1 MMFLMNNYLQR
12 ARATTKK
19 IETPADVDGFPELND
34 PEKQEIKDLIKECVT
49 SKPPPKTKKA
59 VRTTPTGDTSGQSL
73 YNTDSVHVHCS
84 KLIFY
89 CRPNSF
95 MLAGSSA
102 GWMTFPAF
110 TCIQYNTLYITTV
123 YNCHDSALYIFAFVV
138 PQVNL
143 RASHLEVVQD
153 RQPPHPVPHPL
164 QLILPTRI
172 TCLVSSGLSVD
183 A

>member
-1 MMFLMNNYLQR
+1 MTEYEPTKYKQMPHQKHSKSFPRALFPTSKSCIIMTPDDVSDELQR

-95 MLAGSSA
+95 VLAGSSA
-102 GWMTFPAF
+102 G
-110 TCIQYNTLYITTV
+110 
-123 YNCHDSALYIFAFVV
+123 
-138 PQVNL
+138 
-143 RASHLEVVQD
+143 
-153 RQPPHPVPHPL
+153 
-164 QLILPTRI
+164 
-172 TCLVSSGLSVD
+172 
-183 A
+183 

>member
-1 MMFLMNNYLQR
+1 MFLMNCSVPEPQPRRSRPLLMWMGSLSS
-12 ARATTKK
+12 TTLRNRKSK
-19 IETPADVDGFPELND
+19 TWSRSVSPANLRPKQKRLFEPLPLGIPQVRVSIIRTQCMYIVVSLFSTVDQIHSCWQVVAQVEWHFKL
-34 PEKQEIKDLIKECVT
+34 
-49 SKPPPKTKKA
+49 
-59 VRTTPTGDTSGQSL
+59 SL
-73 YNTDSVHVHCS
+73 VYSTHCIS
-84 KLIFY
+84 QL
-89 CRPNSF
+89 
-95 MLAGSSA
+95 
-102 GWMTFPAF
+102 
-110 TCIQYNTLYITTV
+110 